1 MPKKR
6 PFYMISAVAEMF
18 NIHPQTLRTYEREG
32 LIRPSRSQGNTRL
45 YSQEDVERIE
55 LILRLTKELGVN
67 LAGVEVILN
76 MRDRMFEMMG
86 QMNVIF
92 EAAINRVRQEMENME
107 TRNQGLVHVGKQ
119 ELVRNPGHIKK
130 IKVLDKEE
138 IVG

>member
-1 MPKKR
+1 
-6 PFYMISAVAEMF
+6 MISAVAEMF

-92 EAAINRVRQEMENME
+92 EAALNRVRQEMENIE